1 METSQRADVSSTVAN
16 FARGVAL
23 LRDPLL
29 NKGTAFS
36 EQERDALGLR
46 GLLPAHILSQEEQA
60 ARVLTH
66 LRHLPDDLE
75 KYVALNA
82 LHDRNEALFFRVV
95 CDNIDEI
102 QPLIYTPTVGLA
114 CQQFGHIFQ
123 RPRGLFI
130 GANDRGRIAELLRN
144 WPHQA
149 KLIVVSDGERI
160 LGLGDLGA
168 NGMGI
173 PVGKLS
179 LYSACAGVHPTIVSA
194 GDFGRRHE

>member
-1 METSQRADVSSTVAN
+1 METSSLVDTNSATIN
-16 FARGVAL
+16 FPRGVAL

-36 EQERDALGLR
+36 EEERDEFGLR
-46 GLLPAHILSQEEQA
+46 GLLPAHVFSQEEQA

-82 LHDRNEALFFRVV
+82 LHDRNEALFLRVV

-114 CQQFGHIFQ
+114 CQRFGSYSS
-123 RPRGLFI
+123 
-130 GANDRGRIAELLRN
+130 DRAAYSSAQTTEDAFPPCWATGRTR
-144 WPHQA
+144 Q
-149 KLIVVSDGERI
+149 S
-160 LGLGDLGA
+160 
-168 NGMGI
+168 
-173 PVGKLS
+173 S
-179 LYSACAGVHPTIVSA
+179 SS
-194 GDFGRRHE
+194 